1 MSKNLSHIGNI
12 LQNVMRTC
20 RNDSDL
26 DMTRIWDMWDSA
38 IGKEISQNAQPA
50 AFKGQLLMV
59 HVTSSTWAQ
68 QLQFLKKDIID
79 KVNHSLGKELIKDIR
94 FKIGPM

>member
-26 DMTRIWDMWDSA
+26 DMTQIWDMWDSA

-50 AFKGQLLMV
+50 AFKGQLLVV
-59 HVTSSTWAQ
+59 HVTSSTWVQ

-79 KVNHSLGKELIKDIR
+79 KVNHTLEKELVKDIR